1 MPRSAAG
8 QEDVMRWTMFAV
20 LALLAMPWTARAQG
34 VTASE
39 IVIGQTSSFSG
50 AIGGEVREQ
59 TAGAKLYLDWV
70 NAHGGVYGRKIRLV
84 SLDDG
89 FDPKR
94 SAQNARTLIAQ
105 GVFALFLT
113 RGTPQNEAILPVVNE
128 SGTPLIAPST
138 GASVVHEPVNRLV
151 FNVRTRYQTEA
162 EDAIEQ
168 LTSQGITRIAIVHV
182 NDSFGKDCLA
192 GYLRGLKDAH
202 LEPVGIFSYD
212 RKKGDTNDAAAKVIA
227 LAPQAIVTAGPSK
240 PLANLVRKVRGAGLT
255 GTQIVT
261 LSNLSSQSFLKD
273 LGDVKRGMIVM
284 QVFPN
289 PARMT
294 TRLGVE
300 LHHLSAGHPDFVIS
314 HMAMEGF
321 AAAKVLVEGLRRAG
335 RNPTRASFLAAM
347 DTLRDYDLGG
357 VKLTYAANDHSGLD
371 YVEASMVNKQG
382 TFTQ

>member
-1 MPRSAAG
+1 MLAAI
-8 QEDVMRWTMFAV
+8 A
-20 LALLAMPWTARAQG
+20 LAAWPTPAPAQG
-34 VTASE
+34 VTANE

-70 NAHGGVYGRKIRLV
+70 NAHGGVFGRKITLV
-84 SLDDG
+84 SLDDA

-94 SAQNARTLIAQ
+94 AAQNARTLISQ

-113 RGTPQNEAILPVVNE
+113 RGTPQNEAILPVIKE
-128 SGTPLIAPST
+128 TGTPLVAPST
-138 GASVVHEPVNRLV
+138 GASVVHEPVNPLV

-162 EDAIEQ
+162 EDAIQQ

-182 NDSFGKDCLA
+182 NDSFGKDCLQ
-192 GYLRGLKDAH
+192 GYLHGMKDAR

-212 RKKGDTNDAAAKVIA
+212 RKKGDTNEAAAKVIA
-227 LAPQAIVTAGPSK
+227 LRPQAIVTAGHSK
-240 PLANLVRKVRGAGLT
+240 PLANLVRKVRAAGLG

-261 LSNLSSQSFLKD
+261 LSNLSSQSFLRD
-273 LGDVKRGMIVM
+273 LGDVKRGVIVM

-300 LHHLSAGHPDFVIS
+300 LHHLAAGHPDFVIS

-335 RNPTRASFLAAM
+335 RTPTRASFIAAM
-347 DTLRDYDLGG
+347 DSLRDYDLGG
-357 VKLTYAANDHSGLD
+357 VKLTYAANDHSGLS
-371 YVEASMVNKQG
+371 YVEASMVNKHG

>member
-1 MPRSAAG
+1 
-8 QEDVMRWTMFAV
+8 MRWTAFAIV
-20 LALLAMPWTARAQG
+20 AMLAFPSASRAQG
-34 VTASE
+34 VTANE

-70 NAHGGVYGRKIRLV
+70 NANGGVYGRKIRLE
-84 SLDDG
+84 SLDDA

-94 SAQNARTLIAQ
+94 AAENARKLIAQ

-113 RGTPQNEAILPVVNE
+113 RGTPQNLAILPVIKE
-128 SGTPLIAPST
+128 TGTPLIAPST
-138 GASVVHEPVNRLV
+138 GAIALHEPVNPLV
-151 FNVRTRYQTEA
+151 FNVRSRYQNEA
-162 EDAIEQ
+162 EDAIAQ
-168 LTSQGITRIAIVHV
+168 LAAEGITRIAIVHV
-182 NDSFGKDCLA
+182 NDSFGADCLA
-192 GYLRGLKDAH
+192 GYLNGMKAAH
-202 LEPVGIFSYD
+202 LQPVGVFSYD

-227 LAPQAIVTAGPSK
+227 LDPQAIVTAGHSK
-240 PLANLVRKVRGAGLT
+240 PLANLVRKVRAAGLA

-273 LGDVKRGMIVM
+273 LGDVKHGMIVM

-289 PARMT
+289 PAHMT
-294 TRLGVE
+294 TRLGLE
-300 LHHLSAGHPDFVIS
+300 LHHLAAGHPDFVIS

-335 RNPTRASFLAAM
+335 RNPTRASFIAGLESM
-347 DTLRDYDLGG
+347 KDYDLGG
-357 VKLTYAANDHSGLD
+357 VKLSYAQNDHSGLD
-371 YVEASMVNKQG
+371 YVEASMVNGHG